1 MQFTHRTSR
10 KFTCHI
16 LDMAENGLIDW
27 ETLSRDLLN
36 WMSEHEVEQ
45 FARRNDYFT
54 EVDDDA

>member
-1 MQFTHRTSR
+1 MMQFSHRTSR
-10 KFTCHI
+10 KFTVHI
-16 LDMAENGLIDW
+16 LDMAENGVIDW

-54 EVDDDA
+54 EVEDD